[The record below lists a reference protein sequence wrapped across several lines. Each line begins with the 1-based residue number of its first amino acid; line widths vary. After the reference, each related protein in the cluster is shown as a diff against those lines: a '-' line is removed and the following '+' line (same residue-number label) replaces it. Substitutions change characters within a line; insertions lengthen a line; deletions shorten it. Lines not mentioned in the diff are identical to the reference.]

1 MSTSGVLLMS
11 VALAPFIAHADGG
24 AVCLSKIS
32 GPFLVT
38 VFASPEPLRA
48 GPIDTSILV
57 QDRTTGGVILDATV
71 NLGIQPLSEK
81 SPGILTPATS
91 EQATNKLLKAVRID
105 LPDPGWWVLTV
116 VVRRG
121 REEAVLT
128 TSLEVAPPMPRLAR
142 LWPFLLF
149 PPFAIALFALH
160 HALRPRPAKL
170 AGCGACAV
178 VD

>member
-1 MSTSGVLLMS
+1 MRTSGVLLMT
-11 VALAPFIAHADGG
+11 VVLAPLVVRADGG

-48 GPIDTSILV
+48 GPIDTSVLV
-57 QDRTTGGVILDATV
+57 QDARTGGIVLDATV
-71 NLGIQPLSEK
+71 DLEIQPLSGN
-81 SPGILTPATS
+81 SPRILTRATS

-105 LPDPGWWVLTV
+105 LPDPRSWELKVF
-116 VVRRG
+116 VRRG
-121 REEAVLT
+121 REEAVLNA
-128 TSLEVAPPMPRLAR
+128 SLNVAPPTPRVAR

-160 HALRPRPAKL
+160 QALKHETRASASVASIR
-170 AGCGACAV
+170 G
-178 VD
+178 

>member
-11 VALAPFIAHADGG
+11 VALAPFIANADGG
-24 AVCLSKIS
+24 AICLSKIS

-38 VFASPEPLRA
+38 VFVSPEPIRA

-57 QDRTTGGVILDATV
+57 QDRRTGGVILDAMV
-71 NLGIQPLSEK
+71 NLAIEPLSGK
-81 SPGILTPATS
+81 RPGILTRATS
-91 EQATNKLLKAVRID
+91 EQARNKLLKAARID
-105 LPDPGWWVLTV
+105 LPDTGWWVLTV

-128 TSLEVAPPMPRLAR
+128 TSLDAAPPMPRVAR

-160 HALRPRPAKL
+160 QALRPRRAKP